1 MSKQTE
7 EPKRNKKGRSW
18 FIRNIMKLIIIF
30 AAIGVLTFI
39 SKIPKKENV
48 SETSEVPP
56 VNVKVMKIVQKPE
69 FADTFRLPA
78 VVEPNR
84 IITISS
90 EIDGRI
96 ESIPVTEGSNI
107 KKGDLLVR
115 INTDLIQPQYEMTQ
129 SQLLRDEI

>member
-56 VNVKVMKIVQKPE
+56 VNVKVMKIVQK
-69 FADTFRLPA
+69 L
-78 VVEPNR
+78 NR
-84 IITISS
+84 T
-90 EIDGRI
+90 G
-96 ESIPVTEGSNI
+96 
-107 KKGDLLVR
+107 
-115 INTDLIQPQYEMTQ
+115 
-129 SQLLRDEI
+129 